1 MQLIA
6 LGDPGIN
13 GQHVVQHVVREF
25 KYEPEKYKLMNK
37 MAVFHAMALQPSK
50 RIVIPKFALQVT
62 HISTFLN
69 FDTQIK
75 FIRLKN
81 TC

>member
-13 GQHVVQHVVREF
+13 GQHVVQHVEREF

-37 MAVFHAMALQPSK
+37 IAVFHAMARQLSK
-50 RIVIPKFALQVT
+50 KTVIPEFALQVT
-62 HISTFLN
+62 HISIF
-69 FDTQIK
+69 
-75 FIRLKN
+75 
-81 TC
+81 